1 MNISILKKFWDY
13 LADMSLG
20 FKSNTRIYQILGIT
34 AWVAMGAYLFSQ
46 NPPVGG
52 LSEEGYGI
60 NPSSRKYFEYMRNHD
75 PESGTL
81 PLQWKQNARAYAAT
95 LPKKGGDRSF
105 SWDQRG
111 PYNIGGRTRALA
123 IDVTNENHLI
133 SGGVTSGIWSS
144 PDGGNTWIHGTTAD
158 QIHSVSSIVQ
168 DTRPGHE
175 NEWYY
180 GTGEEFYGVVSGTS
194 FTSLFSGNGIF
205 KSSDNG
211 QTWAPLI
218 STQSNTPQTALQNG
232 SYDFVWRLAIN
243 TANDTLQELYAAV
256 FNGIIRST
264 DGGNTWDE
272 VLGFGSGASEFTD
285 IMVTPN
291 GVKYATFSDN
301 TTNGGGFYRSE
312 DGINWTTINPVAPE
326 IANLRRTVMTYNP
339 QNPNEIFF
347 LGETLNNGNYALDHF
362 LYRYQYVD
370 GDGTNGVWENRSPNL
385 PDDACQLFT
394 GISFDFGTFRSQYS
408 YDLTIAHHP
417 TTDALIIGGINL
429 HRSNDGF
436 ATDNNEWM
444 GGYRCNPEAPWF
456 YVYPNHHPD
465 QHFVLFSPSNPNVLY
480 STNDGGIYKTD
491 DAMAD
496 SVVWKSLNKGY
507 IASQFYTVGFEQG
520 LSNSDFVMGGMQDNG
535 TWITHTTDAQAN
547 WKELH
552 SDDGAFCAMP
562 PGHEFAITTSQS
574 GRMMKKSIDDQG
586 NLLGSERI
594 DPTTAPS
601 YLFINPMLLDPW
613 NNEDVFI
620 AAGKSIW
627 YLPHVQDIAVTGNYP
642 NTAPDSIW
650 RKINA
655 ASVPL
660 LAGNISCLDKPMINN
675 DVIYYGTSLGKM
687 YRLDN
692 CYSESPT
699 RVDISDPMFPS
710 NSYVSSVAVN
720 DLNDQEVLIGFSNYN
735 RLSLFHTIDG
745 GDTWTEVG
753 GNLEE
758 NPDGTG
764 AGPGVY
770 GVEIYPSNP
779 PVYFAGTSAGLFSS
793 SNLSE
798 STTTWEMEGAET
810 LGNVIINQIQVRP
823 YDGLVAVATHG
834 NGIWTTHLTPVEGV
848 GIAEEDWNKDWRI
861 YPTVVSDHLQIE
873 SPKALESNAKIDFYD
888 ISGKW
893 VHSQNLTGQKKFW
906 SINVNHL
913 NSGMYLYVI
922 QQKDKKITG
931 KIIHE

>member
-1 MNISILKKFWDY
+1 MNIVALKNIWNY
-13 LADMSLG
+13 LSDMRKSSNFFNTT
-20 FKSNTRIYQILGIT
+20 FKVLGIA
-34 AWVAMGAYLFSQ
+34 AWVTTGVVLFSQ
-46 NPPVGG
+46 KPPVGG

-60 NPSSRKYFEYMRNHD
+60 NPSSRKYFEYLRNHD
-75 PESGTL
+75 PETSSL
-81 PLQWKQNARAYAAT
+81 PLQWRQNAQAYAAT
-95 LPKKGGDRSF
+95 LPKKGGDRNF
-105 SWDQRG
+105 SWEQRG

-123 IDVTNENHLI
+123 IDVLNENHLI
-133 SGGVTSGIWSS
+133 SGGVTSGVWSS
-144 PDGGNTWIHGTTAD
+144 DDGGNTWIHGTTAD

-205 KSSDNG
+205 KSTDNG
-211 QTWAPLI
+211 QTWSPLA
-218 STQSNTPQTALQNG
+218 STQSNTPQNALQNG
-232 SYDFVWRLAIN
+232 SYDFVWRIAIN

-256 FNGIIRST
+256 YNGIIRST
-264 DGGNTWDE
+264 DGGTTWDE

-285 IMVTPN
+285 IMVTPT

-312 DGINWTTINPVAPE
+312 DGINWTTINPISPE
-326 IANLRRTVMTYNP
+326 IANLRRTVMTYHP

-362 LYRYQYVD
+362 LYKYQYID
-370 GDGTNGVWENRSPNL
+370 GDGTNGVWENRSANL

-444 GGYRCNPEAPWF
+444 GGYRCNPDAPWF

-465 QHFVLFSPSNPNVLY
+465 QHFVLFSPSNPDVMY
-480 STNDGGIYKTD
+480 STNDGGIYRTD
-491 DAMAD
+491 DVMAD
-496 SVVWKSLNKGY
+496 SVIWKSLNKGY

-535 TWITHTTDAQAN
+535 TWITNSTDAQAN

-552 SDDGAFCAMP
+552 ADDGAFCAMP

-574 GRMMKKSIDDQG
+574 GRMMKKLIDEQG

-699 RVDISDPMFPS
+699 RVDISDPIFPS

-735 RLSLFHTIDG
+735 KLSLYHTTDG

-764 AGPGVY
+764 SGPGVY

-779 PVYFAGTSAGLFSS
+779 PVFFAGTSAGLFSTS
-793 SNLSE
+793 TLSG

-810 LGNVIINQIQVRP
+810 LGNVIINQIQARP
-823 YDGLVAVATHG
+823 YDGLIAVATHG
-834 NGIWTTHLTPVEGV
+834 NGIWTTHLAPVEGV
-848 GIAEEDWNKDWRI
+848 GVAQEDWNKDWRI
-861 YPTVVSDHLQIE
+861 YPTIVKDHVQIE
-873 SPKALESNAKIDFYD
+873 APKATDVNTKIDFYD

-893 VHSQNLTGQKKFW
+893 VMSEKLSGQKKFW
-906 SINVNHL
+906 SIDVSHM

-922 QQKDKKITG
+922 QQNDKKITG